1 MRSTVKFTRPDL
13 AALIVLGVV
22 VVAIAGCAIARVD
35 VPSILTQLGLLLAGI
50 AGGAAIPSPSTV
62 SSSSTSA
69 AAPPAPVLP
78 PVAAA
83 PQGFA
88 RPPAVPAA
96 RLDDTGVFPR
106 VATHQ

>member
-1 MRSTVKFTRPDL
+1 MKFTRPDL

-50 AGGAAIPSPSTV
+50 AGGAAIPSPS
-62 SSSSTSA
+62 SSSTSA

-88 RPPAVPAA
+88 RLPAVPAA

>member
-62 SSSSTSA
+62 SSSTSA
-69 AAPPAPVLP
+69 ATPPAPVLP

>member
-50 AGGAAIPSPSTV
+50 AGGAAIPSPSTT
-62 SSSSTSA
+62 SSSTSA

-78 PVAAA
+78 PAAAA
-83 PQGFA
+83 PQGFL
-88 RPPAVPAA
+88 PPVPAA